1 MGLRCTIHRAI
12 RRVSARL
19 IAYVC
24 ACALASPAY
33 ANEGDVHRSKVI
45 RISGPISAQALTK
58 LSLAL
63 NGFDNADPLP
73 AGLIVL
79 LNSPGGDGEVAM
91 QMGRLLRKHH
101 AHIFVTK
108 QCDSACVFLLM
119 GGVMRAASP
128 GTLGVHAGRL
138 TVMTRDGNIV
148 KEVDAN
154 RSLDH
159 SFQLASY
166 NRDTRLY
173 LQEMGIDHRILD
185 VMLAHRTP
193 QVYQL
198 STEEMRQY
206 QLTGFDNAY
215 LNQRVQ
221 TLEAQQE
228 TRQINRVS
236 LFRRTMSV
244 PIRCASAVPSDRRFV
259 DCYRETLLP
268 K

>member
-1 MGLRCTIHRAI
+1 MDLRRAI
-12 RRVSARL
+12 RRASARL
-19 IAYVC
+19 FAY
-24 ACALASPAY
+24 ACATTFAAVVY
-33 ANEGDVHRSKVI
+33 AGNGDTHRTKVI
-45 RISGPISAQALTK
+45 RISGPISTQALTK
-58 LSLAL
+58 LNLAL
-63 NGFDNADPLP
+63 NRFDNTDPIP

-79 LNSPGGDGEVAM
+79 LNSPGGDGEIAM
-91 QMGRLLRKHH
+91 QMGRLLRQHH
-101 AHIFVTK
+101 AHIFVTQ

-119 GGVMRAASP
+119 GGVVRAASP

-138 TVMTRDGNIV
+138 TVMTGDGNIV

-198 STEEMRQY
+198 NTEEMRQY

-236 LFRRTMSV
+236 LFSRTMSV